1 MEDSTMK
8 DPDDLN
14 DARLGVWRANLVLLT
29 REVGAATRLA
39 RMMTFSATYLKL
51 MLSGQRDF
59 SEEFARGVE
68 AVTGLPNGWMDEPH
82 ESGDVP
88 DGARAAIDNE
98 TPLARFRGTAHP
110 VRKKTVLRPPEP
122 IFGQPAARRVED
134 ESADA
139 ETHRRLAHVRKLRD
153 LAMQDVRRLERHL
166 VRPPVDLATLRSKVE
181 DVIASADLDGHDRA
195 DLEGRLE
202 QIDKHR
208 QLLQRHVEKLQ
219 QLLARM
225 GE

>member
-1 MEDSTMK
+1 MK
-8 DPDDLN
+8 DPN
-14 DARLGVWRANLVLLT
+14 DSRLDIWRANLVALT

-68 AVTGLPNGWMDEPH
+68 AVTGLPAGWMDVPH
-82 ESGDVP
+82 EAREVP
-88 DGARAAIDNE
+88 QAARAAIDNE

-122 IFGQPAARRVED
+122 IFGQPAARRTED
-134 ESADA
+134 EGADVEA
-139 ETHRRLAHVRKLRD
+139 HRRLVHFRKVRD

-166 VRPPVDLATLRSKVE
+166 GRPPVELAALRAKVD
-181 DVIASADLDGHDRA
+181 DVIAAGDLDGPDRA
-195 DLEGRLE
+195 DLVGRLE

-208 QLLQRHVEKLQ
+208 QMLQRHVEKLQ
-219 QLLARM
+219 QLLGRL
-225 GE
+225 GESD